1 MHACSLVAARALTE
15 LHFVDYS
22 GSMSVDQVC
31 ACVCVCLWAAAAPC
45 QLTKC
50 VVVYGAIYVAAC
62 VRCSCITPAPCQ
74 ETRYMFV
81 SFGVFA
87 WVLLRVCVCVC
98 VVRVRERVRE
108 RVHER
113 VRVVLY
119 YFRSTAVDSGM
130 YVCICACSWITP
142 VASCHV
148 SRPGLI

>member
-50 VVVYGAIYVAAC
+50 VVVYGAICVAAC

-98 VVRVRERVRE
+98 VVRERVRE